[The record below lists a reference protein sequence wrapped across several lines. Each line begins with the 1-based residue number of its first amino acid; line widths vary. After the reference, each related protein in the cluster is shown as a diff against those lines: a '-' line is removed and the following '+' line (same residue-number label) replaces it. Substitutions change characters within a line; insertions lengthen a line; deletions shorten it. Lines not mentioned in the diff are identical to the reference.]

1 MANSG
6 TESNAIAG
14 NFDNAQ
20 VTNDGSGNN
29 DKDILI
35 DIERVVGTKNID
47 NMTGDLNDNIFEGQD
62 GDDILSG
69 ADGKDTLTGGRGG
82 DELSGGA
89 GTDILVGGTGDDVF
103 KGGADNDTLRGDGEY
118 RIKITANS
126 SDYSVTVGTHTVTLA
141 QENHDGTSSDIIAK
155 LKDLLQND
163 LNIRDLG
170 SIDNDSDSIYITTYL
185 ESTVVSSGTNS
196 ETIANSAELTI
207 DNVINNHEYKFDIGG
222 QEISYTSDA
231 DATLKEIL
239 EGLKADFDDGSNTTA
254 QGYGTVKT
262 DDETV
267 PTKLIINTNSFE
279 HGITE
284 VDNNL
289 VLKNLS
295 TDTADYSSASGA
307 IDVDMRLANNQ
318 VKNDGENAKD
328 DLVGIENIKGS
339 SDADKIQGDTSSK
352 NLANKFEG
360 GAGSDII
367 SGGTGDDIIYGDYE
381 SGSTTD
387 DNDGDDLKGGAG
399 NDTIYGQ
406 DGDDTLEGEA
416 GNDTLDGGTG
426 NDSFILGHKDGEDII
441 DGGDDVDSVDYS
453 SLSGTQNLSVTL
465 DTDTDTDVTLSSS
478 GDTDTIKNVENVIGG
493 AGNDSVQ
500 GDRLVN
506 VLTGNAGDDIL
517 SGGDEGNAGDGEAG
531 DTLYGNAGNDT
542 LSGEAGKDTL
552 FGGADNDVLDGG
564 ADNDSLDG
572 GTGIDTISGG
582 DGDDTI
588 YGQEDVD
595 TLQGDAGEDKLYGG
609 TGNDFLV
616 GGDGDD
622 ILDGGANNDTADYSY
637 LDKSTGITVD
647 LTNSGSDLTDTN
659 AHVTE
664 DGEGN
669 NDNLVAIERVIGSKY
684 SDDMTSKDDAQVV
697 FEGQKGS
704 DNLKG
709 AKGSDTFTG
718 GLGDDE
724 LSGGADG
731 DTLVAGSD
739 SDNLIGGAG
748 NDQLRGD
755 GEYKLLIGDGDTN
768 TNYSILVGGITVT
781 ASSDA
786 HDGSKESIAQAL
798 FESFNKTANVQSK
811 GSIDSI
817 IDSGNGIAELYITTY
832 DKDDSVSESG
842 TSIMEVVANSAE
854 LTINNVEN
862 SYEYKFKIGDQEISY
877 TSDADATLK
886 EILEGLKADFDDAS
900 NTTAQGYGT
909 VTTDDATTPTKLII
923 NTNSF
928 LHEIIEVDHKN
939 LTLTKSTDT
948 ADYSGEL
955 SAITVNMNNA
965 QQVSNDA
972 TGGTDTLYNIENI
985 KGGAGKDQITG
996 NTSDD
1001 IANKFEGGKQSDTIL
1016 GGAGDDIIYGDY
1028 ESGSVSNDNDGDTLK
1043 GGIGHDTIYGQDGE
1057 DTLEGEAGNDT
1068 LDGGTGDDVFIM
1080 AIDDGEDTVN
1090 GGGGDED
1097 TLDYSVAIAGE
1108 DVNIDLT
1115 STTDGY
1121 SNLTINGGDSDK
1133 VKNIENIFTGSG
1145 DDYIKGD
1152 DNANTLKGNAGID
1165 TIYGEGS
1172 DDEIHGGTGV
1182 DSLYGGT
1189 GADRLFG
1196 DEGADTL
1203 SGGAGNDTLSGG
1215 ADNNVIDTAD
1225 YSDATNGIRI
1235 DLKDGDGDTYHVDND
1250 GSTVAAKDKLISI
1263 ERVLGSSSK
1272 DVMHGD
1278 DNANIFEGQDGKD
1291 TLSGHEDSDTLTGGR
1306 DEDSLDGGEG
1316 TDTLVGGAGEDKLT
1330 GGAGDDILQG
1340 DGEYSI
1346 SVTANTE
1353 SYKFTIGVGGVE
1365 IAYDSTASSNTG
1377 GDLLAEILDGL
1388 KESFNKNENAR
1399 ALGTIEHDGSDLYIT
1414 LYDASSVLIITDGTM
1429 ASPVQ
1434 ISGVD
1439 TADYSSSTGNLDID
1453 MNDSV
1458 QVTNDG
1464 FGGSDTLVSIEN
1476 IRGGSGDDKIV
1487 DHDSNTIN
1495 NTFEGGTGD
1504 DTISGGAGDDVIYGA
1519 QNTASKYGGLD
1530 TNDNDT
1536 LSGGAGADTLYGQEG
1551 DDLLKG
1557 DAGDDNIFGG
1567 KHTSSVSQGIGNADT
1582 TKGDTVDYSS
1592 LDSSITNDNGLTA
1605 TNDGT
1610 STSLNIEVG
1619 DIVFN
1624 DSGDGSYYR
1633 AVASQNSLDISS
1645 EDFTVTTNW
1654 QNIDNEIADS
1664 INGVKVDLSQ
1674 SSGQWIHEDF
1684 GTDTIDGV
1692 ENVIGSKLND
1702 SLVGGDDNNT
1712 LEGKIGNDVLVGG
1725 AGDDTLDG
1733 GANTDT
1739 ADYSAN
1745 TTAQNI
1751 SVDMSQTTQV
1761 TSDGLGGEDKLI
1773 AIESIRGSQGD
1784 DTFKVV
1790 KGDMLNHIDGQGE
1803 STNKDEIDFTLNNS
1817 SNAINVDMTK
1827 VSEQIQFSNDDKYTI
1842 ENIEKIKGTQGDD
1855 IFKLDASTTDT
1866 FDTIDGHSN
1875 GNTGD
1880 TVDYSGVDS
1889 KYKLELDLS
1898 QSNPSAK
1905 LKDTTNSDNID
1916 DEDSIINIEN
1926 VTGTSGN
1933 DLITGSD
1940 SINTLK
1946 GFDGDDTIRGGDE
1959 TSTDGDWI
1967 EGGAGDDKLY
1977 GEGGYDTIKGGADAD
1992 TIKGGAGDDN
2002 LQGDLGDDTLFG
2014 GDGDDTIDGGDD
2026 TNGDWIDYSDLTTK
2040 GVRVNLD
2047 ATNSFSD
2054 ITNTVSI
2061 DAKTATDHEN
2071 GTEVDTDTLT
2081 NIEHVRGSDF
2091 KDVLVGDDG
2100 DNTLEGGKSDDTLT
2114 GGKGDDKFFGGD
2126 QGTDTFNSIE
2136 GVIGGTGNDTLTG
2149 NDFTNTLI
2157 GNNGNDILLG
2167 KKGGTTSDK
2176 ADYIDGGSGRDFV
2189 SYDFVTAANSYSTGI
2204 SIDLDDE
2211 NAQEVSS
2218 EAGYVEIK
2226 RVENIEGSEFAD
2238 IIKGEENKNT
2248 IVGGKGND
2256 ALSGQGGED
2265 LLIGGSSISDNED
2278 NGGSRYV
2285 DTADY
2290 STDDTPASNGIIVD
2304 MEKIS
2309 KQVTDDGYHLDASV
2323 QADTLYGIENI
2334 KGAGH
2339 GDDIKGADTFR
2350 LHISS
2355 EMEQLSNIADGNTFK
2370 ITIDNSNDLYDVAQ
2384 IDIVVEDSA
2393 NKFTDIVSTL
2403 NADASFNVNYEASKV
2418 DYNGDG
2424 TDDVITIK
2432 AKSAGVADFSATV
2445 QLESGTT
2452 ATVNSESLDNKFEGL
2467 GGDDSLSG
2475 RSGDDSLLG
2484 GAGDDNLKGGIGNDT
2499 LDGGTHTL
2507 AATGDGNG
2515 AVANNAGDTADYSER
2530 TQSINAT
2537 LSAGDGSV
2545 TVDLTGNGF
2554 GAGDEVDSLLRIE
2567 NITGGSNDDVIS
2579 GDELNNTLK
2588 GNSGDDTLSGGLGKD
2603 YIDGGFHTSGGVQDT
2618 GTPDSG
2624 RGDTVSYE
2632 YLTVSNQSVEV
2643 NLIDELA
2650 KEKDGSTT
2658 YEDTVR
2664 NIENVIA
2671 SEQDDTITGNSTN
2684 NTLDGNKGSDT
2695 FYRSAGDD
2703 TINGGTSES
2712 GDKDIVDY
2720 SVHGGDTTNTTTTAA
2735 ITLTATNAVY
2745 SVAKSDGGTDTLT
2758 EIEEVRG
2765 SDSNDTM
2772 TGDTTNATA
2781 DTFYG
2786 GAGKDT
2792 LEGGAGDDNLSGEAG
2807 DDIFKAT
2814 GIQDGA
2820 DTIDGG
2826 ANGSDTVDY
2835 SAITDSDN
2843 NSAEG
2848 GLKITLNDTL
2858 AADFDLDADED
2869 GTFSND
2875 DNNDTITNVENVTGT
2890 QNDDEITGDDKDNT
2904 LKGEGGDDT
2913 LVGGKGND
2921 TLDGGTTNE
2930 TDGDWVDYDYLTE
2943 QSVVTVDG
2951 VDTKAKGVAVNIGD
2965 TDKFGVTKESAKDIN
2980 TGSEVGSDSI
2990 TNIENIKGSK
3000 NDDTLIGSSG
3010 DNTLDGGAGRD
3021 TLSGGDGD
3029 DFLQG
3034 GDGIDIADYSD
3045 ATEDLTVNIAD
3056 GDNKF
3061 ISTSQGSDSF
3071 RNIEG
3076 VIGGSG
3082 NDTLEGSTGANE
3094 LKGSGG
3100 DDTLLG
3106 YGASTGTDILDGGT
3120 EGDLG
3125 DFVSFDYLD
3134 SGKSAVIDLADG
3146 NVQDI
3151 LAGSGVDNVQLID
3164 IENALGGKGNDTIY
3178 GSSDRNIIS
3187 GNDGADALVGRSGAD
3202 IIIGGSSESDNEINA
3217 GDGNKRFVDTIDYG
3231 TDSNANFAV
3240 TVNMEAVQKQVVNDG
3255 YKDDSDGAK
3264 TSDTIYGIENIVG
3277 SGYDDKFTG
3286 ASNAR
3291 AHISGSLEQLKTLSN
3306 GEVFTITI
3314 GGQSATATVDG
3325 TYTDSN
3331 KLEKIVDAFNN
3342 DTDVNGDYTA
3352 YAIDYNGDGKE
3363 DVITIVGND
3372 ESAFTITFDKN
3383 GTSTSINSESLDN
3396 KFEGKVGNDTLS
3408 GKAGDDILEGG
3419 DGDDLIRGGIGN
3431 DTIRGGNQT
3440 QADNSQGDSSTKEGH
3455 GDTLDYSER
3464 NQSVVLTNLDAGDGS
3479 ATVGGTETDT
3489 IYGIENIIGSQVAD
3503 EIEGDDLNNTLKG
3516 EAGDDTLS
3524 GQNGND
3530 VIEAGA
3536 GDDTLSGGL
3545 GDDTLNGGTTN
3556 DTDGDYVDYTYL
3568 DTAGGS
3574 TGARINLTA
3583 GQSVDIG
3590 VGSQVGTDT
3599 ISNIENVEGSKFADI
3614 ITGEGDD
3621 NTLKGN
3627 LGSDTFYRSAGND
3640 EIIGG
3645 TGDVD
3650 IVDYSVHNGDTTNV
3664 TVTDKVIV
3672 TASGSTYSVAKNDG
3686 GTDTLTQIEQIRG
3699 SDKADQMTG
3708 DSASDSFF
3716 GADNADVLEG
3726 KGGNDYL
3733 DGEAGNDTF
3742 NATRLDGTTSDGDDA
3757 YVGGIGTDTVN
3768 YNVLQAGDED
3778 SGDTRDVG
3786 NGADS
3791 STPASDA
3798 YDGVEIDLNS
3808 GSQRVHRLFGSDSF
3822 NGVENIHGTIF
3833 KDYIKGDASDNE
3845 FFGNEEDD
3853 VLEGKAGADT
3863 LHGGSGNDLIIG
3875 GADDGDDNG
3884 DLLNGGTG
3892 SDTFKQNDGETSNDV
3907 IDGGEES
3914 GEIIGS
3920 NIINDIVDYSALTV
3934 DAEDIGVELTL
3945 NNDTASDVRVTT
3957 QLFDHKIKN
3966 IENIKGTTG
3975 KDSIVGDDDKNTLWG
3990 ETGADTLRG
3999 GAEDDILYGG
4009 DGKDVLHGGTG
4020 DDQLIGGDGVDTAD
4034 YSDATNDIAV
4044 NITDGQKTIA
4054 GFGTDTFSSI
4064 EGIV

>member
-1 MANSG
+1 
-6 TESNAIAG
+6 
-14 NFDNAQ
+14 
-20 VTNDGSGNN
+20 
-29 DKDILI
+29 
-35 DIERVVGTKNID
+35 
-47 NMTGDLNDNIFEGQD
+47 
-62 GDDILSG
+62 
-69 ADGKDTLTGGRGG
+69 
-82 DELSGGA
+82 
-89 GTDILVGGTGDDVF
+89 
-103 KGGADNDTLRGDGEY
+103 
-118 RIKITANS
+118 
-126 SDYSVTVGTHTVTLA
+126 
-141 QENHDGTSSDIIAK
+141 
-155 LKDLLQND
+155 
-163 LNIRDLG
+163 
-170 SIDNDSDSIYITTYL
+170 
-185 ESTVVSSGTNS
+185 
-196 ETIANSAELTI
+196 
-207 DNVINNHEYKFDIGG
+207 
-222 QEISYTSDA
+222 
-231 DATLKEIL
+231 
-239 EGLKADFDDGSNTTA
+239 
-254 QGYGTVKT
+254 
-262 DDETV
+262 
-267 PTKLIINTNSFE
+267 
-279 HGITE
+279 
-284 VDNNL
+284 
-289 VLKNLS
+289 
-295 TDTADYSSASGA
+295 
-307 IDVDMRLANNQ
+307 
-318 VKNDGENAKD
+318 
-328 DLVGIENIKGS
+328 
-339 SDADKIQGDTSSK
+339 
-352 NLANKFEG
+352 
-360 GAGSDII
+360 
-367 SGGTGDDIIYGDYE
+367 
-381 SGSTTD
+381 
-387 DNDGDDLKGGAG
+387 
-399 NDTIYGQ
+399 
-406 DGDDTLEGEA
+406 
-416 GNDTLDGGTG
+416 
-426 NDSFILGHKDGEDII
+426 
-441 DGGDDVDSVDYS
+441 
-453 SLSGTQNLSVTL
+453 
-465 DTDTDTDVTLSSS
+465 
-478 GDTDTIKNVENVIGG
+478 
-493 AGNDSVQ
+493 
-500 GDRLVN
+500 
-506 VLTGNAGDDIL
+506 
-517 SGGDEGNAGDGEAG
+517 
-531 DTLYGNAGNDT
+531 
-542 LSGEAGKDTL
+542 
-552 FGGADNDVLDGG
+552 
-564 ADNDSLDG
+564 
-572 GTGIDTISGG
+572 
-582 DGDDTI
+582 
-588 YGQEDVD
+588 
-595 TLQGDAGEDKLYGG
+595 
-609 TGNDFLV
+609 
-616 GGDGDD
+616 
-622 ILDGGANNDTADYSY
+622 
-637 LDKSTGITVD
+637 
-647 LTNSGSDLTDTN
+647 
-659 AHVTE
+659 
-664 DGEGN
+664 
-669 NDNLVAIERVIGSKY
+669 
-684 SDDMTSKDDAQVV
+684 
-697 FEGQKGS
+697 
-704 DNLKG
+704 
-709 AKGSDTFTG
+709 
-718 GLGDDE
+718 
-724 LSGGADG
+724 
-731 DTLVAGSD
+731 
-739 SDNLIGGAG
+739 
-748 NDQLRGD
+748 
-755 GEYKLLIGDGDTN
+755 
-768 TNYSILVGGITVT
+768 
-781 ASSDA
+781 
-786 HDGSKESIAQAL
+786 
-798 FESFNKTANVQSK
+798 
-811 GSIDSI
+811 
-817 IDSGNGIAELYITTY
+817 
-832 DKDDSVSESG
+832 
-842 TSIMEVVANSAE
+842 
-854 LTINNVEN
+854 
-862 SYEYKFKIGDQEISY
+862 
-877 TSDADATLK
+877 
-886 EILEGLKADFDDAS
+886 
-900 NTTAQGYGT
+900 
-909 VTTDDATTPTKLII
+909 
-923 NTNSF
+923 
-928 LHEIIEVDHKN
+928 
-939 LTLTKSTDT
+939 
-948 ADYSGEL
+948 
-955 SAITVNMNNA
+955 
-965 QQVSNDA
+965 
-972 TGGTDTLYNIENI
+972 
-985 KGGAGKDQITG
+985 
-996 NTSDD
+996 
-1001 IANKFEGGKQSDTIL
+1001 
-1016 GGAGDDIIYGDY
+1016 
-1028 ESGSVSNDNDGDTLK
+1028 
-1043 GGIGHDTIYGQDGE
+1043 
-1057 DTLEGEAGNDT
+1057 
-1068 LDGGTGDDVFIM
+1068 
-1080 AIDDGEDTVN
+1080 
-1090 GGGGDED
+1090 
-1097 TLDYSVAIAGE
+1097 
-1108 DVNIDLT
+1108 
-1115 STTDGY
+1115 
-1121 SNLTINGGDSDK
+1121 
-1133 VKNIENIFTGSG
+1133 
-1145 DDYIKGD
+1145 
-1152 DNANTLKGNAGID
+1152 
-1165 TIYGEGS
+1165 
-1172 DDEIHGGTGV
+1172 
-1182 DSLYGGT
+1182 
-1189 GADRLFG
+1189 
-1196 DEGADTL
+1196 
-1203 SGGAGNDTLSGG
+1203 
-1215 ADNNVIDTAD
+1215 
-1225 YSDATNGIRI
+1225 
-1235 DLKDGDGDTYHVDND
+1235 
-1250 GSTVAAKDKLISI
+1250 
-1263 ERVLGSSSK
+1263 
-1272 DVMHGD
+1272 
-1278 DNANIFEGQDGKD
+1278 
-1291 TLSGHEDSDTLTGGR
+1291 
-1306 DEDSLDGGEG
+1306 
-1316 TDTLVGGAGEDKLT
+1316 
-1330 GGAGDDILQG
+1330 
-1340 DGEYSI
+1340 
-1346 SVTANTE
+1346 
-1353 SYKFTIGVGGVE
+1353 
-1365 IAYDSTASSNTG
+1365 
-1377 GDLLAEILDGL
+1377 
-1388 KESFNKNENAR
+1388 
-1399 ALGTIEHDGSDLYIT
+1399 
-1414 LYDASSVLIITDGTM
+1414 
-1429 ASPVQ
+1429 
-1434 ISGVD
+1434 
-1439 TADYSSSTGNLDID
+1439 
-1453 MNDSV
+1453 
-1458 QVTNDG
+1458 
-1464 FGGSDTLVSIEN
+1464 
-1476 IRGGSGDDKIV
+1476 
-1487 DHDSNTIN
+1487 
-1495 NTFEGGTGD
+1495 
-1504 DTISGGAGDDVIYGA
+1504 
-1519 QNTASKYGGLD
+1519 
-1530 TNDNDT
+1530 
-1536 LSGGAGADTLYGQEG
+1536 
-1551 DDLLKG
+1551 
-1557 DAGDDNIFGG
+1557 
-1567 KHTSSVSQGIGNADT
+1567 
-1582 TKGDTVDYSS
+1582 
-1592 LDSSITNDNGLTA
+1592 
-1605 TNDGT
+1605 
-1610 STSLNIEVG
+1610 
-1619 DIVFN
+1619 
-1624 DSGDGSYYR
+1624 
-1633 AVASQNSLDISS
+1633 
-1645 EDFTVTTNW
+1645 
-1654 QNIDNEIADS
+1654 
-1664 INGVKVDLSQ
+1664 
-1674 SSGQWIHEDF
+1674 
-1684 GTDTIDGV
+1684 
-1692 ENVIGSKLND
+1692 
-1702 SLVGGDDNNT
+1702 
-1712 LEGKIGNDVLVGG
+1712 
-1725 AGDDTLDG
+1725 
-1733 GANTDT
+1733 
-1739 ADYSAN
+1739 
-1745 TTAQNI
+1745 
-1751 SVDMSQTTQV
+1751 
-1761 TSDGLGGEDKLI
+1761 
-1773 AIESIRGSQGD
+1773 
-1784 DTFKVV
+1784 
-1790 KGDMLNHIDGQGE
+1790 
-1803 STNKDEIDFTLNNS
+1803 
-1817 SNAINVDMTK
+1817 
-1827 VSEQIQFSNDDKYTI
+1827 
-1842 ENIEKIKGTQGDD
+1842 
-1855 IFKLDASTTDT
+1855 
-1866 FDTIDGHSN
+1866 
-1875 GNTGD
+1875 
-1880 TVDYSGVDS
+1880 
-1889 KYKLELDLS
+1889 
-1898 QSNPSAK
+1898 
-1905 LKDTTNSDNID
+1905 
-1916 DEDSIINIEN
+1916 
-1926 VTGTSGN
+1926 
-1933 DLITGSD
+1933 
-1940 SINTLK
+1940 
-1946 GFDGDDTIRGGDE
+1946 
-1959 TSTDGDWI
+1959 
-1967 EGGAGDDKLY
+1967 
-1977 GEGGYDTIKGGADAD
+1977 
-1992 TIKGGAGDDN
+1992 
-2002 LQGDLGDDTLFG
+2002 
-2014 GDGDDTIDGGDD
+2014 
-2026 TNGDWIDYSDLTTK
+2026 
-2040 GVRVNLD
+2040 
-2047 ATNSFSD
+2047 
-2054 ITNTVSI
+2054 
-2061 DAKTATDHEN
+2061 
-2071 GTEVDTDTLT
+2071 
-2081 NIEHVRGSDF
+2081 
-2091 KDVLVGDDG
+2091 
-2100 DNTLEGGKSDDTLT
+2100 
-2114 GGKGDDKFFGGD
+2114 
-2126 QGTDTFNSIE
+2126 
-2136 GVIGGTGNDTLTG
+2136 
-2149 NDFTNTLI
+2149 
-2157 GNNGNDILLG
+2157 
-2167 KKGGTTSDK
+2167 
-2176 ADYIDGGSGRDFV
+2176 
-2189 SYDFVTAANSYSTGI
+2189 
-2204 SIDLDDE
+2204 
-2211 NAQEVSS
+2211 
-2218 EAGYVEIK
+2218 
-2226 RVENIEGSEFAD
+2226 
-2238 IIKGEENKNT
+2238 
-2248 IVGGKGND
+2248 
-2256 ALSGQGGED
+2256 
-2265 LLIGGSSISDNED
+2265 
-2278 NGGSRYV
+2278 
-2285 DTADY
+2285 
-2290 STDDTPASNGIIVD
+2290 
-2304 MEKIS
+2304 
-2309 KQVTDDGYHLDASV
+2309 
-2323 QADTLYGIENI
+2323 
-2334 KGAGH
+2334 
-2339 GDDIKGADTFR
+2339 
-2350 LHISS
+2350 
-2355 EMEQLSNIADGNTFK
+2355 MEQLSNIADGNTFK

-4064 EGIV
+4064 EGVIGGSGNDTLTGNKKENTLIGGAGDDTLLGGGTSDGGGIDKLIGGANGVGGDFASFNYTSTGMKIDLANTAEQDSDQDNTNDLQIDGIEHAEGGAGNDTLYGNASDNTLRGLAGNDTLYGQAGDDTLDGGIDSGYKLTFSFAKESYSFTIHNSDSSTTSTITYDASGSSNIGSTLQIEILEALVAQFNASADAKSLGSVMTDGTFIFILTEETVDNQSANITDVASESYKDIADYSNITSNDSISVDMSDATQVTDNTGGNDTLIDIEKVIGSKNNDTFTNIGDGDIHEFDGFNGDDTFNLKTNTTEDTIIGGAGNNDTVSYASMTDAQYIDIDLLDDGASSTVNIKNADTSNYGTDKIETIEHITGGAGDDTIKGNNLVNTLIGEAGDDSIDGEDGNDSLVGGAGDDTFIGGAGDDTIEGGTHTINVDGDQGISDAHNAKGDGVDYSGRTESIKITLSNSSGTVFVDTVDDATDGNSSHEFNSNDERDTISGIENITGGQNDDTIFGDNSKNTLIGGNGNDTLSGGLGNDVLEGGDHTGTQDTADYSYLNSSSKLVVDLSGSGDDSATVSTGESDVLRGIENIVGGDADDTITGDAGINTLEGGKSSDTLQGGEGNDTLDGGDGTDTVDYRDATGSLNV